1 MLLKVSLLLPQ
12 LFCNVEFE
20 FSWFPQ
26 NRNTGVLINDFV
38 FALDSPD
45 KDLWNIDL
53 LDTYT
58 FRFVWYR
65 YPGVFCLQGV
75 LKMSSRHVFRTS
87 SLHVFKASSRRFQ
100 HNNVSSPR
108 RLQDVFKSSCE
119 MSQDVFKTSS
129 RRFQR
134 NNFSSPEAFQDI
146 FKSSCKMS
154 QDVFNTSSRRLGRRK
169 FVTLK
174 TRRRRLQDGFKT
186 NKCLLASNLVVTT
199 HITINY
205 SRPNFFLKW
214 IFKSKQ
220 WVECTLRSKNCF
232 QFTKWEISFY
242 SSS

>member
-65 YPGVFCLQGV
+65 YPGFFCLQGV

-100 HNNVSSPR
+100 HNNFSSPR

-129 RRFQR
+129 RGFQR
-134 NNFSSPEAFQDI
+134 NNFSSP
-146 FKSSCKMS
+146 K
-154 QDVFNTSSRRLGRRK
+154 TSSRRLQVVLRDISRR
-169 FVTLK
+169 FQYVFK
-174 TRRRRLQDGFKT
+174 TSWKAKTSYAEDAAKTSSRRLQDQQMFAGK
-186 NKCLLASNLVVTT
+186 
-199 HITINY
+199 
-205 SRPNFFLKW
+205 
-214 IFKSKQ
+214 
-220 WVECTLRSKNCF
+220 
-232 QFTKWEISFY
+232 
-242 SSS
+242 